1 LMETVPMAISS
12 ACDPDLDALISEL
25 AASLTPPARTAFEAA
40 ARDALVTAGCSGVGA
55 GYRLLRDVQ
64 RRHWDPPADDRLAHS
79 GARHQ
84 RSSKLA
90 DGPPLDDDSVRGR
103 ASTRSRWLRGW
114 RG

>member
-1 LMETVPMAISS
+1 MAISS
-12 ACDPDLDALISEL
+12 SSDPDLDALIAEL
-25 AASLTPPARTAFEAA
+25 AASLAPGARNAFEVA
-40 ARDALVTAGCSGVGA
+40 ARDVLRAAGCSGVGA

-64 RRHWDPPADDRLAHS
+64 RRHWDPPSDDMRRE

-90 DGPPLDDDSVRGR
+90 DGPPLGDDSSRGQASAR
-103 ASTRSRWLRGW
+103 ARWMRGW